1 MGGEGNCFCGERKM
15 KKRKLHFGIAVDGIF
30 IARLVCGGIFL
41 GASGVFIA
49 TVTEFLG
56 GVARGNSPDTFIVQS
71 FTIARMMLIAPRLTG
86 WFSYCK
92 RP

>member
-1 MGGEGNCFCGERKM
+1 M
-15 KKRKLHFGIAVDGIF
+15 KKRKLHFGFVVDGVF
-30 IARLVCGGIFL
+30 IDLPVCGGIFFWGKWGL
-41 GASGVFIA
+41 YCYGNRI
-49 TVTEFLG
+49 LG

-71 FTIARMMLIAPRLTG
+71 FVIVRMMLIAPRLTG